1 MNDSLTQSSSDYNIP
16 ITSSINHNSP
26 TSTIDFKYQNING
39 IGDKLGH
46 IDIINDI
53 LQRDIIVYS
62 EAVNGSNFVYDLP
75 GYSVEMYPHQAGYS
89 VSSHLHFP
97 IGNIF
102 VL

>member
-16 ITSSINHNSP
+16 ITSSINHSP

-46 IDIINDI
+46 IDILNDI

-62 EAVNGSNFVYDLP
+62 EAMKGSNFVYDLP
-75 GYSVEMYPHQAGYS
+75 GYSVEMYPHSTQKKVQATGTRR
-89 VSSHLHFP
+89 LF
-97 IGNIF
+97 INREK
-102 VL
+102 